1 LGLFFLSWK
10 LLLFVWKRGTT
21 PMKVRARLAATGW
34 LKDVDA
40 YLKQASSLEFGLLFV
55 GWMDGSPCVR
65 AKTEEEFCDL
75 RVWINARMVW
85 IAMPYWCWCMD
96 GMMML

>member
-1 LGLFFLSWK
+1 
-10 LLLFVWKRGTT
+10 
-21 PMKVRARLAATGW
+21 
-34 LKDVDA
+34 
-40 YLKQASSLEFGLLFV
+40 LEFGLLFV